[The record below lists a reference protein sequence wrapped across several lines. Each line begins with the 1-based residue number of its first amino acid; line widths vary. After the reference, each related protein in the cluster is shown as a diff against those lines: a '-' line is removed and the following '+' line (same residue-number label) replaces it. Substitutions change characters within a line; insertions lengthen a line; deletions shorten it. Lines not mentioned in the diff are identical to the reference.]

1 MKNKTNII
9 HKINSFKNN
18 VIEGKKESSKPKKSL
33 KNIETKIS
41 PESIQKI
48 NLFSN
53 DSKKTP
59 NLCVSAHRIKINQH
73 MKITAKN
80 KNISPPPNL
89 KINIQKNYS
98 NDALSLSEQF
108 FNKTKP
114 QCEKRGNT
122 GKNIKMN
129 RTKRYNSSNNL
140 LIKRNKSI
148 DNIAQIFIKNTNETK
163 KNKTIKK
170 DHANKI
176 INMNHNYKNSIVQSN
191 NPIIE
196 RNNQIEHDKKNL
208 KFHSNIVNYNNFQNL
223 GNNNFNNKGKDLN
236 SLIIGDFNK
245 TYNNVT
251 NSDLSNRR
259 TKNTSVRTKA
269 KITQNEIFNP
279 IIYNYNLLSKN
290 KSSSKDKYD
299 QKRKQLNDDIQNI
312 LIMNKE
318 NKYQMKPKLSK
329 IRKNENEKVENN
341 RLRNNRLTEANK
353 KKSESNLLAYYNIN
367 NKNNQN
373 NSINTKKNIFYQY
386 LILKGNASYLVKNC
400 MQHRI
405 NWIEGNVPEPENS
418 PFFNFKWKELSAGI
432 DYIHLNKN
440 PKMKQM
446 VNHFEF
452 HHVISNKANL
462 FINLMKYCE
471 KINLSVFKFVP
482 FTIVFKIKDRRKI
495 KNKAKQ
501 KRWMDKLEK
510 LKNFIQRIDTKVTNF
525 NSMGKYYTNEE
536 YIQDKKDRDEFEL
549 MKLKKRL
556 KKEEEKKP
564 EEEKYKGKYEVYSD
578 IFPRLKKVDNSLKNK
593 EQNDLKEKDKEKK
606 VGSIIGSNTLIEIPD
621 THFKGRNMWVL
632 KAVNLNRGM
641 CIKVVNSFQQMEKV
655 INKFKS
661 GVDYSNFTLEKID
674 EQENEDNLNLDKLN
688 EEEKNQNKN
697 GDNGKNKKDKE
708 KVLAEDK
715 EEKLYNC
722 NKILIQKYIE
732 SPLLYRGRKCDMRIW
747 VLLTH
752 EMKVYFFKEGHLKT
766 CSVEYNINSED
777 AFTHI
782 TNYSF
787 QKYNSNFQ
795 KFEKGNEVPFYE
807 FQKFIDEAY
816 PEKNYKLKNNLVKQ
830 IKEII
835 KVTMLC
841 GKNKINK
848 NKRNFQFEIFG
859 YDFMMDSD
867 FNVFLIEINYNP
879 GLEIS
884 SPWIQIVIPRMLD
897 DALRLTLDKVFEPVY
912 DFNKNY
918 VGEYTIQQ
926 KKLLT
931 NSEIKIDFNAVD
943 SKNISSNINSNNKSN
958 ANINTNTN
966 KTKDSS
972 SQKSIS
978 ISKTPNPFDKILN
991 INLELD
997 DFDKQLLKDSTIEN
1011 EKNIDNSNNNE
1022 IYIEEN
1028 KIEDV
1033 DKIDKQSNS
1042 NNNKT
1047 KKNNKK
1053 KKKKYISPFP
1063 VPGYSLDDNLWE
1075 FVCDLNDKN
1084 KEENKTNIK
1093 EKEINKDIK
1102 DNKDKNNFT
1111 GIKHLLK
1118 KKKSKPNSNV
1128 EKNKEF

>member
-48 NLFSN
+48 NLLSN

-89 KINIQKNYS
+89 KTNIQKNYS

-108 FNKTKP
+108 FSKTKP

-148 DNIAQIFIKNTNETK
+148 DNIAQIFIKNNNETK

-170 DHANKI
+170 DLANKI
-176 INMNHNYKNSIVQSN
+176 INMNHNYKNSIIQSN

-471 KINLSVFKFVP
+471 KNNLSVFKFVP

-593 EQNDLKEKDKEKK
+593 EQNDLNDKDKEKK

-697 GDNGKNKKDKE
+697 GDNGKNNKDKE

-766 CSVEYNINSED
+766 CSVEYNVNSED

-943 SKNISSNINSNNKSN
+943 SKNISSNTNSNNKSN

-1053 KKKKYISPFP
+1053 KKKKYVSPFP